1 MLGFDYVLTTPC
13 PAALAVLVRGTNEN
27 DETFQ
32 ARQHGQANKVAQC
45 DLKHVKWQQ
54 SNKKCLKIMQTKMS
68 EAIRA
73 SVPEKDV
80 DGVAHTAAEFLAI
93 VERQHDTRSKT
104 YASTLINKL
113 TSL

>member
-1 MLGFDYVLTTPC
+1 MKMMRPF
-13 PAALAVLVRGTNEN
+13 R
-27 DETFQ
+27 
-32 ARQHGQANKVAQC
+32 HGNMAKQTRLLNATSSMSSGSRVI
-45 DLKHVKWQQ
+45 
-54 SNKKCLKIMQTKMS
+54 KKCLKIMQTKMS
-68 EAIRA
+68 EVIRA
-73 SVPEKDV
+73 SIPEKDV